1 MLNDQ
6 QILADIHALPQ
17 DKQAEVLDFIAFV
30 KSRQS
35 MPVQAPSPKAAK
47 LLQLMKKA
55 SEQQVFQDIQ
65 DPLDWQAQLRDEWD

>member
-30 KSRQS
+30 KSRQRTS
-35 MPVQAPSPKAAK
+35 TQVTSPKAEE
-47 LLQLMKKA
+47 LLQLIKKA
-55 SEQQVFQDIQ
+55 SEKQVFQTIQ
-65 DPLDWQAQLRDEWD
+65 DPLDWQVQLRNEWD

>member
-30 KSRQS
+30 KSRPR
-35 MPVQAPSPKAAK
+35 MPAQVPSPKAAE

-55 SEQQVFQDIQ
+55 SEQQVFQTIQ
-65 DPLDWQAQLRDEWD
+65 DPLDWQAQLRNEWD